1 MYGKPH
7 CLAALQSC
15 MDVVL
20 PPNSYDIVAKAMAD
34 APSSLLQLV
43 DVWGCRHL
51 IRTDMIGNLSEVN
64 EDAIAAQQERS
75 F

>member
-1 MYGKPH
+1 MYDKPH

-20 PPNSYDIVAKAMAD
+20 PADSYDIVAKAMES
-34 APSSLLQLV
+34 PESLLALV

-51 IRTDMIGNLSEVN
+51 VRTDMIGNLSEVN
-64 EDAIAAQQERS
+64 EDAIAAMQERS